1 MAALKPKHPAG
12 LYVLFFTEMWERF
25 SYYLMVALLSLY
37 IKAPTKPDGSG
48 GMGMSEEDAINI
60 YGAYIALVYLT
71 PYYGGLVADRL
82 LGFRKTVII
91 GALLMCAGH
100 MCMALPG
107 KPIFFTALFLLILG
121 NGMFKPNI
129 STMVG
134 SLYAESSPLKDA
146 AYSIFYMGINV
157 GAFLGP
163 FVGDLMRNGKIPF
176 GISDTEVLSR
186 HGWHWAFGSAAV
198 GMFLSAVIFM
208 VFKRP
213 IEHADIAARR
223 IALRKAE
230 GVAQP
235 VVPPAIARR
244 ARRYTLLAV
253 LAGAWSILSMVA
265 ALVPSVGGVVPVLL
279 RLRNPLSFLIEGVG
293 AAIGQVD
300 PNKLTSRWTDAF
312 FWGAAIVTV
321 LVVTWPRVQVVETAE
336 DAPPEVQKQRVGAL
350 FIIFGIVVLFWMA
363 FHQNGSTLTFWA
375 EKSTRTSWNPE
386 IFQVFNAAFVV
397 SFTPLVVWFWSRM
410 RRMGKEP
417 STPAKIGVGMALTAV
432 CYGLMALGGL
442 AGGDTGQVS
451 VFWLIGGYAIITL
464 GELCLSPVGLSLVAK
479 LAPQALRGSLMGA
492 WFLATSIGNK
502 LAGDV
507 GEHYWAKLPHSRFFG
522 ILVVLCLM
530 AAGVLLVLLPRLRRA
545 MPKEADVAETAGTD
559 AAGEP
564 APARS

>member
-25 SYYLMVALLSLY
+25 SYYLMLALLSLY

-100 MCMALPG
+100 LCMAIPG
-107 KPIFFTALFLLILG
+107 TPIFFTALFLLILG

-157 GAFLGP
+157 GAALGP
-163 FVGDLMRNGKIPF
+163 LVAALMRSGDIPF
-176 GISDTEVLSR
+176 TNIHVLS
-186 HGWHWAFGSAAV
+186 HFGWHWAFGSAAV
-198 GMFLSAVIFM
+198 GMFLSAVIFA

-213 IEHADIAARR
+213 IEHADIAAQR
-223 IALRKAE
+223 IALRRRE
-230 GVAQP
+230 GRTRPAL
-235 VVPPAIARR
+235 PPEIARR
-244 ARRYTLLAV
+244 ARRFWLLAG
-253 LAGAWSILSMVA
+253 LAGAWSIVSMVA
-265 ALVPSVGGVVPVLL
+265 ALLPAVGSAVPVLL
-279 RLRNPLSFLIEGVG
+279 RLRNPLSFLIEGIG
-293 AAIGQVD
+293 AALGLID
-300 PNKLTSRWTDAF
+300 PSKLTSRWTDAF
-312 FWGAAIVTV
+312 FWGAAMVTV
-321 LVVTWPRVQVVETAE
+321 LVVMWPRVQLVETKE

-375 EKSTRTSWNPE
+375 EKNTRTTWNPE
-386 IFQVFNAAFVV
+386 IFQVFNAVFVV
-397 SFTPLVVWFWSRM
+397 GFTPLVVWFWSRM
-410 RRMGKEP
+410 RRLGKEP
-417 STPAKIGVGMALTAV
+417 STPAKIGVGMVLTAA
-432 CYGLMALGGL
+432 CYGLMAAAGL

-451 VFWLIGGYAIITL
+451 VFWLIGGYAVITL

-492 WFLATSIGNK
+492 WFVATSVGNK

-545 MPKEADVAETAGTD
+545 MPKEADVAETAVAAG
-559 AAGEP
+559 AGEP
-564 APARS
+564 APAQS